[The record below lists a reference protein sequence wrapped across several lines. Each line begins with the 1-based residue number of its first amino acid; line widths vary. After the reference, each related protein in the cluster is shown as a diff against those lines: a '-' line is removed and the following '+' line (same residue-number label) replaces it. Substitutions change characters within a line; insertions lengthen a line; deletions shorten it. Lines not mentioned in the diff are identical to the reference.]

1 MADDN
6 THVKLDEELKA
17 AAAELGSALDTFT
30 SNHDDV
36 SRKDIVRAA
45 KRVLASARDPNGFW
59 MEDALEMS
67 RLGATHLFQVWGGF
81 GHIPDQ
87 GAISFAE
94 LTKKLD
100 AETSLIGMLSLPPSP
115 FYITIVF

>member
-1 MADDN
+1 MAEDS
-6 THVKLDEELKA
+6 THVKLDQELKA
-17 AAAELGSALDTFT
+17 AAAELGSAVDAFT
-30 SNHDDV
+30 SNHDDA

-45 KRVLASARDPNGFW
+45 EMVLASARDPNTMW
-59 MEDALEMS
+59 MDDALEMS

-94 LTKKLD
+94 LAQKLD
-100 AETSLIGMLSLPPSP
+100 AETSLIGELSSLSLSLP
-115 FYITIVF
+115 